1 MVFTLHTDIVF
12 YICVESS
19 GTVLKRSH
27 FNAPSE
33 SPSFQRS
40 NPPSQA
46 SGLMANRV
54 HGETLKLFR
63 EELYGESILHDGIA
77 FLTRTFTILFFP
89 TVPKHPSQNNGIQRW
104 AEQTTKKVQK
114 PPE

>member
-40 NPPSQA
+40 NPQA

-54 HGETLKLFR
+54 HGETLELFR
-63 EELYGESILHDGIA
+63 EELYGESILHDGD
-77 FLTRTFTILFFP
+77 TIGTNYETLLY
-89 TVPKHPSQNNGIQRW
+89 VYNGS
-104 AEQTTKKVQK
+104 THLN
-114 PPE
+114 